1 MTTKAYPE
9 ISSRRHQIVCR
20 GAIELMII
28 ICKEPRTDLGQ
39 KGGKSS
45 DFNDDALSGSHENI
59 WRMIKQRS
67 HHYNKRAAIN
77 QSIVSTQPNNQNK
90 FLFLRFS
97 FLFRRH
103 HHFKNHHA
111 SEKRFRTKNHSIK
124 NPAK

>member
-9 ISSRRHQIVCR
+9 ISSRRHRIVCR

-77 QSIVSTQPNNQNK
+77 QSVVSSQPKNQNK
-90 FLFLRFS
+90 FLFFCDFLSCSVDITFS
-97 FLFRRH
+97 KFIMQL
-103 HHFKNHHA
+103 K
-111 SEKRFRTKNHSIK
+111 KG
-124 NPAK
+124 

>member
-1 MTTKAYPE
+1 MYIYNEEKIARKKILQKFFEFQAKATRSWAEVPF
-9 ISSRRHQIVCR
+9 
-20 GAIELMII
+20 ELMII

-90 FLFLRFS
+90 FLLSNSRTTV
-97 FLFRRH
+97 RRI
-103 HHFKNHHA
+103 FNLLQN
-111 SEKRFRTKNHSIK
+111 F
-124 NPAK
+124 

>member
-67 HHYNKRAAIN
+67 HHYNKRAAIS
-77 QSIVSTQPNNQNK
+77 QSVVSSQPNK
-90 FLFLRFS
+90 
-97 FLFRRH
+97 
-103 HHFKNHHA
+103 
-111 SEKRFRTKNHSIK
+111 TKK
-124 NPAK
+124 NPVSAIFFCSVDITISSCSVKGSNKESFD